1 MNIKQENMT
10 RISRKQSP
18 RKVSALGVLG
28 IIFLVFCGIG
38 LISAMIASGINKSDS
53 SPQAAA
59 PSALGTSVG
68 DEGFNFVVNSFKCGE
83 KEISTGDVVVSRAT
97 AQGQFCRLNI
107 TVTNSGDTT
116 NRIRAYDQYLFNAK
130 EQRFEYDA
138 HATSVA
144 AGNYIG
150 AEINDDI
157 NPGNSVTADIVFD
170 IPLSDAPSLAE
181 LHGSNESQGV
191 RVNLQ

>member
-1 MNIKQENMT
+1 MNIKQENGSH
-10 RISRKQSP
+10 ISRKQSP
-18 RKVSALGVLG
+18 RKMSALGVLG

-38 LISAMIASGINKSDS
+38 LISAMIASGINKGDS
-53 SPQAAA
+53 SPQAAL
-59 PSALGTSVG
+59 PSAVG
-68 DEGFNFVVNSFKCGE
+68 VLVRDEGFNFVVNSFKCGE

-150 AEINDDI
+150 AEINEDI

-170 IPLSDAPSLAE
+170 IPLSDTPSLAE
-181 LHGSNESQGV
+181 LHGSTESKGV
-191 RVNLQ
+191 RVSLL

>member
-1 MNIKQENMT
+1 MNIKQENGSH
-10 RISRKQSP
+10 ISRKQSP
-18 RKVSALGVLG
+18 RKMSALGVLG

-38 LISAMIASGINKSDS
+38 LISAMIASGINKGDS
-53 SPQAAA
+53 SPQAAL
-59 PSALGTSVG
+59 PSAVG
-68 DEGFNFVVNSFKCGE
+68 VLVRDEGFNFVVNSFKCGE

-107 TVTNSGDTT
+107 TVKNTGDTT
-116 NRIRAYDQYLFNAK
+116 NRIRAYGQYLFNAK

-150 AEINDDI
+150 AEINEDI

-170 IPLSDAPSLAE
+170 IPLSDTPSLAE
-181 LHGSNESQGV
+181 LHGSTESKGV
-191 RVNLQ
+191 RVSLL

>member
-1 MNIKQENMT
+1 MNIKQENGSH
-10 RISRKQSP
+10 ISRKQSP
-18 RKVSALGVLG
+18 LGVLG

-38 LISAMIASGINKSDS
+38 IISAMIASGINKSDS
-53 SPQAAA
+53 SPQAAT
-59 PSALGTSVG
+59 PSALGASVS

-107 TVTNSGDTT
+107 TVMNSGDTT

-170 IPLSDAPSLAE
+170 IPLSDTPSSAE
-181 LHGSNESQGV
+181 LHGSTESKGV
-191 RVNLQ
+191 RVNLL

>member
-1 MNIKQENMT
+1 MNIKQENGSH
-10 RISRKQSP
+10 ISRKQSP

-38 LISAMIASGINKSDS
+38 LISAMIASGINKSDN

-59 PSALGTSVG
+59 PSALGTSVS
-68 DEGFNFVVNSFKCGE
+68 DEGFNFIVNSFKCGE

-116 NRIRAYDQYLFNAK
+116 NRIRAYGQYLFNAK

-170 IPLSDAPSLAE
+170 IPLNNTPSLAE
-181 LHGSNESQGV
+181 LHGSTESKGV
-191 RVNLQ
+191 RVNLL